1 MAKPL
6 LLMKSINKIYTSGG
20 ISFQALFDV
29 DFIVKEGE
37 FVSILGPSG
46 SGKSTLMNIIGCL
59 DRATSGIYHLD
70 GEDVY
75 SMNSKRMAQLR
86 NRKIGF
92 VFQNFNLLKR
102 QSALENVMLPMVYAH
117 IPYDKRQHAAEML
130 LDKVGLIDKLKSF
143 PLQLSGGQQQ
153 RIAIARALAN
163 DPSIILADEP
173 TGALDQRTGRQII
186 EMMKHLNSNDGKT
199 IIMITHDEGIARE
212 AKRTVRI
219 LDGRLYND

>member
-1 MAKPL
+1 MARPL
-6 LLMKSINKIYTSGG
+6 LLMKSVNKIYTSGG

-29 DFIVKEGE
+29 DFIIKEGE

-59 DRATSGIYHLD
+59 DRATSGAYYLD

-75 SMNSKRMAQLR
+75 SLSTKRMAQLR

-102 QSALENVMLPMVYAH
+102 QSAMENVMLPMVYAH
-117 IPYDKRQHAAEML
+117 MPSDKRVQAAETL

-163 DPSIILADEP
+163 DPSIVLADEP

-186 EMMKHLNSNDGKT
+186 DMMKQLNEEDGKT

-219 LDGRLYND
+219 LDGRLYDD

>member
-1 MAKPL
+1 
-6 LLMKSINKIYTSGG
+6 MKSVNKIYTSGG

-29 DFIVKEGE
+29 DFIIKEGE

-59 DRATSGIYHLD
+59 DRATSGAYYLD

-75 SMNSKRMAQLR
+75 SLSTKRMAQLR

-102 QSALENVMLPMVYAH
+102 QSAMENVMLPMVYAH
-117 IPYDKRQHAAEML
+117 MPSDKRVQAAETL

-163 DPSIILADEP
+163 DPSIVLADEP

-186 EMMKHLNSNDGKT
+186 DMMKQLNEEDGKT

-219 LDGRLYND
+219 LDGRLYDD

>member
-1 MAKPL
+1 
-6 LLMKSINKIYTSGG
+6 
-20 ISFQALFDV
+20 V

-59 DRATSGIYHLD
+59 DRATSGIYRLD
-70 GEDVY
+70 SEDV
-75 SMNSKRMAQLR
+75 SSLNAKRVAQLR

-117 IPYDKRQHAAEML
+117 MPSDKRAQNAEAI

-186 EMMKHLNSNDGKT
+186 EMMKRLNAEDGKT
-199 IIMITHDEGIARE
+199 IIIITHDEGIARE
-212 AKRTVRI
+212 AQRTVRI
-219 LDGRLYND
+219 LDGRLYAD